1 MKLNRNIIQ
10 LSLVSVGIFLILGT
24 YFLYPKIKEKKFIQ
38 NETVVKEQDV
48 EKKTKDSVFENVE
61 YKGIYNVN
69 NSFTVKSKKA
79 KISDEDPNLVY
90 LTSMNV
96 TFHMQDGKVIN
107 ITSEKGKYNKVT
119 YDCFFEDN
127 VRATDSQTIIKADNL
142 DLLSSE
148 DYANVYNNVFLTSDN
163 GSLKADRIHYNFIK
177 KLYQV
182 TMFDEKTVKKK
193 FRIIKFKSK
202 PILSVKNISKS
213 FDSRVILR
221 KIDIHLNKGEMLG
234 LLGSNGAGKSTF
246 MNIVLGLLKCDF
258 GDIFLGNTK
267 LTNLAI
273 HQRSKLGIAYL
284 PQQTSIFRGLT
295 VYENLLA
302 IAQIAIKK
310 NAEQKE
316 IVEKLMAEFSITHLR
331 DVKATALSGG
341 ERRRTE
347 IARCLINNPKVL
359 LLDEPFA
366 GVDLLSIQDIKG
378 LLLKLQARGCAVL
391 VTDHNASQ
399 LLSVVDRAYV
409 IANGIIVA
417 NGTPRQIASNNEA
430 KKLYFGENFTY

>member
-1 MKLNRNIIQ
+1 M
-10 LSLVSVGIFLILGT
+10 
-24 YFLYPKIKEKKFIQ
+24 
-38 NETVVKEQDV
+38 
-48 EKKTKDSVFENVE
+48 
-61 YKGIYNVN
+61 
-69 NSFTVKSKKA
+69 
-79 KISDEDPNLVY
+79 
-90 LTSMNV
+90 
-96 TFHMQDGKVIN
+96 IN
-107 ITSEKGKYNKVT
+107 I
-119 YDCFFEDN
+119 
-127 VRATDSQTIIKADNL
+127 
-142 DLLSSE
+142 
-148 DYANVYNNVFLTSDN
+148 
-163 GSLKADRIHYNFIK
+163 
-177 KLYQV
+177 
-182 TMFDEKTVKKK
+182 KK

-202 PILSVKNISKS
+202 PILAAKSISKS
-213 FDSRVILR
+213 FDKRVVLR
-221 KIDIHLNKGEMLG
+221 KIDIHLNAGEMLG

-258 GDIFLGNTK
+258 GDIFLNNIK

-273 HQRSKLGIAYL
+273 HERSKLGIAYL

-295 VYENLLA
+295 VYENLLG
-302 IAQIAIKK
+302 IAQIIKK
-310 NAEQKE
+310 KASDQRD

-378 LLLKLQARGCAVL
+378 LLMKLQSRGCAVL

-409 IANGIIVA
+409 IANGTIVA
-417 NGTPRQIASNNEA
+417 IGTPRQIVNTSEA
-430 KKLYFGENFTY
+430 KKLYFGEDFTF

>member
-1 MKLNRNIIQ
+1 MNNI
-10 LSLVSVGIFLILGT
+10 
-24 YFLYPKIKEKKFIQ
+24 
-38 NETVVKEQDV
+38 
-48 EKKTKDSVFENVE
+48 
-61 YKGIYNVN
+61 
-69 NSFTVKSKKA
+69 
-79 KISDEDPNLVY
+79 
-90 LTSMNV
+90 
-96 TFHMQDGKVIN
+96 
-107 ITSEKGKYNKVT
+107 
-119 YDCFFEDN
+119 
-127 VRATDSQTIIKADNL
+127 
-142 DLLSSE
+142 
-148 DYANVYNNVFLTSDN
+148 
-163 GSLKADRIHYNFIK
+163 
-177 KLYQV
+177 
-182 TMFDEKTVKKK
+182 KK

-202 PILSVKNISKS
+202 PILSVKSISKS
-213 FDSRVILR
+213 FDSRIILR
-221 KIDIHLNKGEMLG
+221 KIDLHLNKGEMLG

-246 MNIVLGLLKCDF
+246 MNIVLGILKCDF

-302 IAQIAIKK
+302 IAQIVIKK
-310 NAEQKE
+310 SADQKE
-316 IVEKLMAEFSITHLR
+316 MVEKLMAEFSITHLR
-331 DVKATALSGG
+331 DVRATALSGG

-347 IARCLINNPKVL
+347 IARCLINNPKIL

-409 IANGIIVA
+409 IANGNIVA
-417 NGTPRQIASNNEA
+417 NGTPREIVNTSAA
-430 KKLYFGENFTY
+430 KKLYFGEDFTF